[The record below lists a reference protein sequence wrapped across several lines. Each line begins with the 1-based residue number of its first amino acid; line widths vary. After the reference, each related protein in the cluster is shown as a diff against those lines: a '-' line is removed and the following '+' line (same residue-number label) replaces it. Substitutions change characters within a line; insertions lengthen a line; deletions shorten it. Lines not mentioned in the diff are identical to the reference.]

1 MSLDIICAEVHM
13 ETHTI
18 CKTYG
23 ILVRNCQ
30 GGYMQIRRNENLLF
44 PSFKTNLISNNKFLS
59 MAKVVK
65 DDTSAVVTI
74 SKEGRAKARMLDE
87 TSKKEQY
94 MKDAESKM
102 DGILDTIRSGGT
114 LSKEDEEFINKELKN
129 ISEKKYKDYKD
140 LRLNPEDV
148 LQDLK
153 ENYLR
158 RQSLFFDMQEQVE
171 ADAKN
176 QIADDNAKIMEYM
189 QEKEYDEEII
199 EMVKDCAEDEEE
211 QDLEEKTETEEL
223 AENETGEQEIN
234 LNVGEQPLDEN
245 VTEDVNL
252 QKRAMNVIENIE
264 DKMQDVEEAGNK
276 SRKKEHEFAKA
287 LEEDYKRLQQVVN
300 NEEVSAEDKV
310 KAYTQFV
317 EEARI
322 NAHGREVERIRK
334 EFDAET
340 LMMARIMVLGQNGIN
355 NVIKG
360 NVNHSQMGTEFIKSF
375 LV

>member
-1 MSLDIICAEVHM
+1 
-13 ETHTI
+13 
-18 CKTYG
+18 
-23 ILVRNCQ
+23 
-30 GGYMQIRRNENLLF
+30 MQIRRNESLLF
-44 PSFKTNLISNNKFLS
+44 PSFKTNVISNNKFLA

-94 MKDAESKM
+94 MKDAESEIN
-102 DGILDTIRSGGT
+102 GIIDTILSGGT

-129 ISEKKYKDYKD
+129 ISEQKYKDYKD

-148 LQDLK
+148 LPELK

-158 RQSLFFDMQEQVE
+158 RVSLFYDMQEQVE
-171 ADAKN
+171 ADAKS
-176 QIADDNAKIMEYM
+176 QIADDNTKIMEYM

-199 EMVKDCAEDEEE
+199 EMVKDYAEDEEE
-211 QDLEEKTETEEL
+211 KDLEEKSETEEL
-223 AENETGEQEIN
+223 AENETGEQKIN

-264 DKMQDVEEAGNK
+264 GKMQDVEEAGNK

-287 LEEDYKRLQQVVN
+287 LEEDYKRIQQVVDN
-300 NEEVSAEDKV
+300 DEVSAEDKV
-310 KAYTQFV
+310 RAYMQFV
-317 EEARI
+317 EEAGI
-322 NAHGREVERIRK
+322 NAKGREVERIRK

-340 LMMARIMVLGQNGIN
+340 LMMARIMALGQNGIN

-360 NVNHSQMGTEFIKSF
+360 NIKHSQMGTEFIKSF
-375 LV
+375 LI